1 MVDLRADGTRVA
13 QLWNGSQAS
22 RVPLSVAAAFT
33 FHQTRRDVEKALS
46 RNEYAVALDIAA
58 AALACLV
65 PIYTPDGRAAIDLA
79 RHRFS
84 GGATEVLGV
93 DGTVLAPLSVVRG
106 DVLPALM
113 TIGRSGIQYVAPRRA
128 PGPGAAPAA

>member
-13 QLWNGSQAS
+13 QLWNASQAS

-58 AALACLV
+58 AA
-65 PIYTPDGRAAIDLA
+65 
-79 RHRFS
+79 
-84 GGATEVLGV
+84 
-93 DGTVLAPLSVVRG
+93 
-106 DVLPALM
+106 
-113 TIGRSGIQYVAPRRA
+113 RRA
-128 PGPGAAPAA
+128 RARRLQPEQRP